1 VNAVERVREA
11 YRRNAEA
18 DRPEI
23 WITLRPQEETEAE
36 ARAVDARVAA
46 GERLPLAGRVLAV
59 KGNID
64 IAGVPT
70 TAGCPSYAYLPER
83 DAPVVARLRAAG
95 AVVLGA
101 TNLDQFAT
109 GLVGTRS
116 PYGAVRNAI
125 DPKRVSGG
133 SSSGSA
139 VAVALG
145 IADLAL
151 GTDTAG
157 SGRVPAA
164 FNGIVGLK
172 PTYGTVSTEGVV
184 PACASIDCVTV
195 FARGLGEA
203 ELAYAVMAETQA
215 RMPERRPGPWRV
227 AVPPLE
233 QLGELDAGWAEA
245 YLAAAEGFAAGG
257 AELVPVDLTPFS
269 RAAEM
274 LYQGA
279 CVAERYT
286 AVGAFVDGGAP
297 DLDPT
302 VASII
307 RAAGTIPA
315 WRLFADQAELARL
328 RAHALAE
335 LGDADALLL
344 PTTPGHPT
352 IAEVA
357 ADPLGA
363 NARLGRFTN
372 STNLFGL
379 SALAVPAGTVDGLPF
394 GVMLIG
400 RAGAEPALGAI
411 ARLLREARTRL
422 AVFGAHLS
430 GGPLNHQLL
439 GLGGRLVRETATAPQ
454 YRMYALETRPPKP
467 GLVRVDAEGA
477 AIAGEV
483 WELPLSGLGSL
494 VATLPAPM
502 AIGEVVL
509 ADGARVPGFLCEPA
523 VLKAATDITSYGG
536 WRSYLGQVQQ

>member
-1 VNAVERVREA
+1 MNAVERVREA
-11 YRRNAEA
+11 YRRDAEA

-23 WITLRPQEETEAE
+23 WITLRPQDETEAE

-125 DPKRVSGG
+125 EPKRVSGG

-172 PTYGTVSTEGVV
+172 PTYGAVSTEGVV

-203 ELAYAVMAETQA
+203 ELAYAVMAETQP

-245 YLAAAEGFAAGG
+245 YQAAAEGFAAGG
-257 AELVPVDLTPFS
+257 AELVPVDLAPFS

-279 CVAERYT
+279 FVAERYT

-315 WRLFADQAELARL
+315 WRLLADQAELAHL
-328 RAHALAE
+328 RARALAE

-379 SALAVPAGTVDGLPF
+379 SALAVPAGTVGGLPF

-400 RAGAEPALGAI
+400 RAGAEPGLGAI
-411 ARLLREARTRL
+411 ARLRPEATARL

-439 GLGGRLVRETATAPQ
+439 GLGARLLRETTTAPN
-454 YRMYALETRPPKP
+454 YRMYALDTRPPKP
-467 GLVRVDAEGA
+467 GVVRVDAAGA
-477 AIAGEV
+477 SMAGEV

-509 ADGARVPGFLCEPA
+509 ADGVRVPGFLCEPA
-523 VLKAATDITSYGG
+523 ALTGAADITSYGG
-536 WRSYLGQVQQ
+536 WRSYLGQLHQ